1 MHCWLFEILR
11 ASLQILF
18 PSFYSDLFFI
28 LVYFCNVKSITLKK
42 KKTFLFNKLKI
53 FLQISCLSLTLACQF
68 PSGSIFLNQPSKL
81 SPLLRLNF
89 AKKIKKKLLCNFWG
103 KKAHTLKLG
112 NVLYIQLFWI
122 YYCKLY
128 KCILKNI

>member
-1 MHCWLFEILR
+1 MQDCCDLAFLFDMHCWLFEILR
-11 ASLQILF
+11 ASRQILF

-28 LVYFCNVKSITLKK
+28 LVYFCNVKSITL

-68 PSGSIFLNQPSKL
+68 PSGSIFLNQPLKL

-89 AKKIKKKLLCNFWG
+89 AKKIKKRSYFVIFG
-103 KKAHTLKLG
+103 EKKH
-112 NVLYIQLFWI
+112 IH
-122 YYCKLY
+122 
-128 KCILKNI
+128 